1 MKSKLLIAAG
11 LILLLA
17 VNVSAKNFCF
27 AEAERYYNIDRRIL
41 YAISI
46 VESRGNNC
54 AINVSNQNQSIDR
67 GHMQINSWW
76 GFTQEELADPC
87 FQTLAG
93 AAILS
98 DCFKKYGNGPDAISC
113 YNTGKSINE
122 LPLKKKQLAKKYVAK
137 VYERVLR

>member
-1 MKSKLLIAAG
+1 MKSKLLIAAS
-11 LILLLA
+11 LVVLLA
-17 VNVSAKNFCF
+17 SNAPAESFCF
-27 AEAERYYNIDRRIL
+27 AEAEKHYGIDRRIL

-46 VESRGNNC
+46 VESRGDNSATNT
-54 AINVSNQNQSIDR
+54 NGNQSTDQ

-76 GFTQEELADPC
+76 GFTKKELADPC

-98 DCFKKYGNGPDAISC
+98 DCFKRYPNGPDAIAC

-122 LPLKKKQLAKKYVAK
+122 LPLDRKQTVKKYVAK
-137 VYERVLR
+137 VYGRVLR